1 MQYKILKNGLRVIYV
16 EKESNTVC
24 ILANVFTGSN
34 SEDRSNAGISHF
46 IEHMLFEGTEK
57 RKDSFAVSNEIESLG
72 GDLNAATSNERTFY
86 YVRVLNK
93 HFDIASDVLSD
104 ILFHPSFEPTVL
116 KKEKR
121 VIIDEIKLVN
131 DQPRYYQWI
140 LFQNTL
146 FKKHPARNAVYG
158 TIDTINGLTR
168 SDVLAYYRAHYKPN
182 NMTLVIVGKVPG
194 VFDKVERQFDAVA
207 GPVQTARKVEEPV
220 ADKPTIKRLQRKTLQ
235 SYLVLGYKTPPR
247 HSRDSYTLDV
257 IRGILG
263 RGQSGKI
270 FNEIRTKRGLAYDV
284 GVLHNPSTD
293 FGYFAI
299 YVNTNKK
306 NVPAVQSIIL
316 DELQALSRVTEK
328 ELEEAKTFLEGEYLL
343 QAEDNQKLADLMAF
357 WSQTSNAEAAS
368 EYIGRIQKVTRKDV
382 ASVVKKYFKNQT
394 MVVIS

>member
-1 MQYKILKNGLRVIYV
+1 MQTKVLQNGLKVIY
-16 EKESNTVC
+16 EHKDSNAVC
-24 ILANVFTGSN
+24 ILASVFAGSN
-34 SEDRSNAGISHF
+34 SEEPRIAGISHF
-46 IEHMLFEGTEK
+46 IEHMLFEGTAK

-86 YVRVLNK
+86 YIKVLNK
-93 HFDIASDVLSD
+93 HFNKAVDVLSD
-104 ILFHPSFEPTVL
+104 ILFHPLFEPSIL

-146 FKKHPARNAVYG
+146 FKRHPARNAVYG
-158 TIDTINGLTR
+158 TIDTIDGLAR
-168 SDVLAYYRAHYKPN
+168 SDVLGYYRSHYRPN
-182 NMTLVIVGKVPG
+182 NMVVVIVGNVPDVFSKVSAY
-194 VFDKVERQFDAVA
+194 FDAPAAVVPLIRA
-207 GPVQTARKVEEPV
+207 IEEPP
-220 ADKPTIKRLQRKTLQ
+220 ADKPVVKRIQRKTLQ
-235 SYLVLGYKTPPR
+235 SYVVIGWKTPPR
-247 HSRDSYTLDV
+247 NHKDSYTLDV

-270 FNEIRTKRGLAYDV
+270 FDEIRTKRGLAYDV

-306 NVPAVQSIIL
+306 NIPSVQAIIL
-316 DELQALSRVTEK
+316 DEIAGLKNATQTE
-328 ELEEAKTFLEGEYLL
+328 LNEAKTFLEGEFLL
-343 QAEDNQKLADLMAF
+343 QAEDNQKLADLIAF
-357 WSQTSNAEAAS
+357 WSQAVDGESVKDYLKRIKAVTAADIS
-368 EYIGRIQKVTRKDV
+368 
-382 ASVVKKYFKNQT
+382 SVIKKYFKNHT